1 MLTLNTPP
9 VGDPK
14 GLNKKMATLK
24 VLGEILPVLGTV
36 GLLGLWLYQQTG
48 VERRTGELARLAAA
62 RSVYQTYQSNN
73 AVFNAINEI
82 VKDKPELS
90 GNLRNFQTYNY
101 ELGLYAIENVLS
113 PDERKGIPAAPNAYS
128 STPDFAK
135 KMEVTQTRLGEL
147 QNRLDAKEK
156 KVKAAAESA
165 KRTYLWLYVA
175 LSLVSVAGAIFK
187 ILSH

>member
-14 GLNKKMATLK
+14 GLNKKMATLN
-24 VLGEILPVLGTV
+24 VLGEIFPVLGTV

-48 VERRTGELARLAAA
+48 VERRTGELARLSAA

-90 GNLRNFQTYNY
+90 ENLRNFQTYNY

-113 PDERKGIPAAPNAYS
+113 PDERKGIPAAPN
-128 STPDFAK
+128 
-135 KMEVTQTRLGEL
+135 VTQTRLGEL

-156 KVKAAAESA
+156 RVKAAAESA

-175 LSLVSVAGAIFK
+175 LSLVSVTGAIFK